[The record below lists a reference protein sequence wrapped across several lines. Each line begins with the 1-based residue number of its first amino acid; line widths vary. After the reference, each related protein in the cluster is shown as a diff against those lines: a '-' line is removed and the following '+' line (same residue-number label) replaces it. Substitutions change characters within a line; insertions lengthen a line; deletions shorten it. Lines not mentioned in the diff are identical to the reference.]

1 MERNWDTIREMLIAA
16 EALEPKTTLGLS
28 NFSEDRAD
36 EISYHAE
43 LLEEAGLVHASISK
57 AISSGPT
64 QFHLYRLTWPGHEL
78 LDAIRNESI
87 WNKTKSTISTK
98 GGSMTFELIKSVAI
112 ELAKTAMGL

>member
-1 MERNWDTIREMLIAA
+1 MERNWDTIREILIAA
-16 EALEPKTTLGLS
+16 ESLEPDTTLGLS
-28 NFSEDRAD
+28 DFPEDRAH

-43 LLEEAGLVHASISK
+43 LLEEAGLVHASIYK
-57 AISSGPT
+57 TLGLGPT
-64 QFHLYRLTWPGHEL
+64 QFHLYRLTWSGHEL

-87 WNKTKSTISTK
+87 WRKTKSTITSK